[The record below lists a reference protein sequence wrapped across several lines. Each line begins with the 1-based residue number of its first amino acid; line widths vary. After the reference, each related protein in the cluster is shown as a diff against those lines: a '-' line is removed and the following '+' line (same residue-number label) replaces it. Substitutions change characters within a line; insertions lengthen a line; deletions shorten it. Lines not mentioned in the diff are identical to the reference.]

1 MKLLKTTIVFRFHSE
16 QNNFYQSSFIKT
28 NMTSSLSKLGV
39 ALGAFFVLTLSG
51 TASSSTKPTIN
62 VGIYAPFS
70 NHSAS
75 IGRSML
81 GAMEMA
87 RDQIKSSEI
96 NYEFYTLDTHSDHAN
111 DPATLQKFIDAHH
124 INILMTEGAA
134 SGALVVPL
142 AKKNNLI
149 HFCLTSDELMTDGK
163 NNFVA
168 QSPNHQHAA
177 VLIRSMNPKFVAQ
190 FQQEYFNNPVTEAGY
205 AFDIFKLLN
214 QSAIIAMKS
223 KAGVSSQSI
232 SSHLL
237 ALQSGKGIMGAFNLD
252 KKGLSYKKG
261 IMVG

>member
-1 MKLLKTTIVFRFHSE
+1 
-16 QNNFYQSSFIKT
+16 
-28 NMTSSLSKLGV
+28 MTSSLSKLGV
-39 ALGAFFVLTLSG
+39 ALGVFLLLILSG
-51 TASSSTKPTIN
+51 TASAETAGSTKPTIN

-70 NHSAS
+70 NQSAS
-75 IGRSML
+75 VGRSML

-87 RDQIKSSEI
+87 RDQLKSSEI
-96 NYEFYTLDTHSDHAN
+96 NYEFYTLDTHSEHAN

-149 HFCLTSDELMTDGK
+149 HFCLTSDELTTDGK

-177 VLIRSMNPKFVAQ
+177 VLKRAMNPKFVAQ

-205 AFDIFKLLN
+205 AFDIFKLVN
-214 QSAIIAMKS
+214 NSAVMAMKNKS
-223 KAGVSSQSI
+223 GVSSQAI
-232 SSHLL
+232 ANQLL

-252 KKGLSYKKG
+252 KKGISYKKG
-261 IMVG
+261 TMMG